1 MRSNNLREAG
11 PFMKIAFYTLGCKVN
26 QYETEAMREMLEAQ
40 GYTAV
45 EADGEP
51 DVFLLNSCTV
61 TAESSRKTRQILR
74 KYRRLLPRAI
84 TVLVGC
90 MPQAFPAEA
99 EALPEA
105 DIILGNRDAALVAD
119 ALRRYRLDGQRIV
132 EIAPHEKGE
141 AFTTPPV
148 SRFSEHTRAFMKIED
163 GCDRYCAY
171 CIIPTARGR
180 VRSRGLEDIRDEAR
194 RLAGAGYKEIV
205 LVGINLS
212 AYGKGGEENLADAV
226 EAVCGVTGVERVR
239 LGSLEPDQMD
249 DYMLSRM
256 AAQPKFCPQFH
267 LSLQSGCDGTLRRM
281 NRHYDTAFYKD
292 LVLRIRRQFANPA
305 ITTDVMVGF
314 PGETE
319 ADFAASAA
327 FVEEIGFAKSH
338 VFAYSRR
345 SGTAADRMDGQIS
358 RQEKESRSRRM
369 LEAAE
374 RAQTRF
380 LASQVG
386 LVCPVLFETCKDGIL
401 EGCTPNYTFV
411 RVPGPAALCGQIRP
425 VAITGAEA
433 GVCIGRMAE

>member
-1 MRSNNLREAG
+1 
-11 PFMKIAFYTLGCKVN
+11 MKIAYYTLGCKVN
-26 QYETEAMREMLEAQ
+26 QYETEAMREMLEAG

-45 EADGEP
+45 EPEEEP

-74 KYRRLLPRAI
+74 KYRRMLPRAV

-90 MPQAFPAEA
+90 MPQAFPKEA

-105 DIILGNRDAALVAD
+105 DIVLGNRDAGLVAD
-119 ALRRYRLDGQRIV
+119 ALRRYQLDGQRIV
-132 EIAPHEKGE
+132 EVSPHEKGE
-141 AFTTPPV
+141 RFTSPPV

-180 VRSRGLEDIRDEAR
+180 VRSRPIEDIRSEAV
-194 RLAGAGYKEIV
+194 RLAAAGYKEIV

-212 AYGKGGEENLADAV
+212 AYGKGEAYDLADAV
-226 EAVCGVTGVERVR
+226 EAVCAVEGVERVR

-249 DYMLSRM
+249 DRMLDRL
-256 AAQPKFCPQFH
+256 AAQVAFCPQFH
-267 LSLQSGCDGTLRRM
+267 LSLQSGCDRTLKAM
-281 NRHYDTAFYKD
+281 NRHYDAAFYRE
-292 LVLRIRRQFANPA
+292 LTGRIRARFQNPA
-305 ITTDVMVGF
+305 FTTDIMVGF

-319 ADFAASAA
+319 ADFAESAA
-327 FVEEIGFAKSH
+327 FAEEIGFAKAH

-345 SGTAADRMDGQIS
+345 SGTAADRMEGQIS
-358 RQEKESRSRRM
+358 KQDKESRSRRM
-369 LEAAE
+369 IAATE
-374 RAQTRF
+374 ETRGAF

-386 LVCPVLFETCKDGIL
+386 LTCPVLFETCVDGIL

-411 RVPGPAALCGQIRP
+411 RLPGEPSLCGQIRM
-425 VAITGAEA
+425 VDITGADED
-433 GVCIGRMAE
+433 GCIGILAR